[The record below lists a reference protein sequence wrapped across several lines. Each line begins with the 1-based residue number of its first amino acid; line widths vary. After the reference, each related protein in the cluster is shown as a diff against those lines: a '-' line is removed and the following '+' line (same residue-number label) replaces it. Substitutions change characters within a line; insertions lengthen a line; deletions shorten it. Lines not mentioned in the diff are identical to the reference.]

1 MGSVKL
7 VFMPLL
13 SHYLPDVSGS
23 TDFRAVLNAAYL
35 QQIEDANFD
44 LEIVDGV

>member
-13 SHYLPDVSGS
+13 SHYLPDVSGC
-23 TDFRAVLNAAYL
+23 TDFRAVLKAAYL
-35 QQIEDANFD
+35 QQTEDANFD
-44 LEIVDGV
+44 LKEVDDV